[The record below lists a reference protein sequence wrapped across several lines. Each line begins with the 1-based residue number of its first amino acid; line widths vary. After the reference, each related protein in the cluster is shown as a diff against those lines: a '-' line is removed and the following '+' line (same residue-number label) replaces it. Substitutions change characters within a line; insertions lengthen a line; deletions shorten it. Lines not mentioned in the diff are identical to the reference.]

1 MLIEKTKKDYFCS
14 LIPEVL
20 VLSSLLVL
28 SNDGLEVPSF
38 TSKME
43 TNQNQPIKCTFTR
56 QGN

>member
-1 MLIEKTKKDYFCS
+1 MHIDNTNKYYFCG

-38 TSKME
+38 LSKIE
-43 TNQNQPIKCTFTR
+43 TNKKQYIKGTFSK